1 MRYESSICLQ
11 YHSSHSNME
20 MTETL
25 IEQKFREYNHLYFN
39 GELPLPQ
46 FGLLKSYL
54 TCGYFSCNK
63 IIGRR
68 KLKKPRI
75 EISCYFDWEE
85 DDLRN
90 VMVHEMIHYY
100 LAYKH
105 IDTLITHGEAFQKM
119 SEDVNRQYGLNIAE
133 KVDCS
138 MFKPSAKA
146 SRLLFFVFRYL
157 Y

>member
-1 MRYESSICLQ
+1 M
-11 YHSSHSNME
+11 
-20 MTETL
+20 
-25 IEQKFREYNHLYFN
+25 EQKFREYNHLYFH
-39 GELPLPQ
+39 GDLPLPQ
-46 FGLLKSYL
+46 FGLLKSYR
-54 TCGYFSCNK
+54 TCGYFSCDK
-63 IIGRR
+63 IVGRR

-85 DDLRN
+85 NDLRN

-105 IDTLITHGEAFQKM
+105 IDHGEAFKKM
-119 SEDVNRQYGLNIAE
+119 SEDLNQQYGLNIAE
-133 KVDCS
+133 KVDCW

-146 SRLLFFVFRYL
+146 SRLLFFMFRYL

>member
-1 MRYESSICLQ
+1 
-11 YHSSHSNME
+11 ME

-25 IEQKFREYNHLYFN
+25 IRQKFRDYNALYFN

-46 FGLLKSYL
+46 FGLLKSYR

-68 KLKKPRI
+68 RLKRPKI
-75 EISCYFDWEE
+75 EISCRFDWEE
-85 DDLRN
+85 SSFQD

-105 IDTLITHGEAFQKM
+105 IDHELTHGEAFQTM
-119 SEDVNRQYGLNIAE
+119 SQDLNRRFGLHIAE

-138 MFKPSAKA
+138 QFKPSSTA
-146 SRLLFFVFRYL
+146 SVFLFTLYTYL

>member
-1 MRYESSICLQ
+1 MTNAPPKK
-11 YHSSHSNME
+11 HSNME
-20 MTETL
+20 MTEIL

-46 FGLLKSYL
+46 FGLLRSYR

-68 KLKKPRI
+68 KLKRPRI
-75 EISCYFDWEE
+75 EISCYFDLEE

-90 VMVHEMIHYY
+90 IMVHEMIHYY

-105 IDTLITHGEAFQKM
+105 IDIHITHGEAFLKM
-119 SEDVNRQYGLNIAE
+119 SEDFNRQYRLNITE

-146 SRLLFFVFRYL
+146 SRLLFYMFRYL